1 MMRRGAPVVTAA
13 FGAYLLYAF
22 ASGTLYFY
30 IHPIY
35 IIPVVVTGVVL
46 LAVAVLGGAA
56 PPEATERAVPARLSL
71 ALLALPVAVGIA
83 LPARPLGLSMAAQRG
98 VDALPLGR
106 IDDVPEWRVSTR
118 PETYTIKDWV
128 RAQQADPEPGHH
140 AGKAVRVTG
149 FVYRDDRLPRDWFVV
164 ARFVVQCCAVDA
176 QPIGLPVRV
185 AVGELPAP
193 GSWVAIAGT
202 WDVTEVRGER
212 RAVIVPTTV
221 APTERPDQPYLY

>member
-1 MMRRGAPVVTAA
+1 MMSRGAPLLAAA

-22 ASGTLYFY
+22 FSGRLYFY

-35 IIPVVVTGVVL
+35 IIPVVVTGILL
-46 LAVAVLGGAA
+46 LAVAMLSGVA
-56 PPEATERAVPARLSL
+56 PGSATERVGPANLAL
-71 ALLALPVAVGIA
+71 ALLALPVAVGVF
-83 LPARPLGLSMAAQRG
+83 LPARPLGVSMAAQRG

-106 IDDVPEWRVSTR
+106 IDDVPEFAVSTR

-128 RAQQADPEPGHH
+128 RAQQADPEPGHY
-140 AGKAVRVTG
+140 AGKPVRVTG

-185 AVGELPAP
+185 DGGELPAP
-193 GSWVAIAGT
+193 GRWVAVAGT
-202 WDVTEVRGER
+202 WDVGEARGER
-212 RAVIVPTTV
+212 RAVIAAATV

>member
-1 MMRRGAPVVTAA
+1 MMSRGAPLVAAA
-13 FGAYLLYAF
+13 FGAYLLYASV
-22 ASGTLYFY
+22 SGRLYFY

-46 LAVAVLGGAA
+46 LAVAVLSGAGPRA
-56 PPEATERAVPARLSL
+56 ATERAVPARLAL
-71 ALLALPVAVGIA
+71 ALLAIPVAAGVL
-83 LPARPLGLSMAAQRG
+83 LPARPLGVSMAAQRG
-98 VDALPLGR
+98 VDTLPLGR
-106 IDDVPEWRVSTR
+106 VDDAPEFSVSVR

-140 AGKAVRVTG
+140 AGKPVRVTG

-193 GSWVAIAGT
+193 GNWVTIAGS
-202 WDVTEVRGER
+202 WDVADIQGER
-212 RAVIVPTTV
+212 RAVIAPTSVT
-221 APTERPDQPYLY
+221 PTERPDQPYLY

>member
-1 MMRRGAPVVTAA
+1 MGRGAALVTAA
-13 FGAYLLYAF
+13 FGAYLLHAF
-22 ASGTLYFY
+22 AAGTLYFY

-35 IIPVVVTGVVL
+35 IAPVVVTGGVL
-46 LAVAVLGGAA
+46 VAVAALGLTAQGESPSAGGV
-56 PPEATERAVPARLSL
+56 VPARLAL
-71 ALLALPVAVGIA
+71 ALVALPVAVGL

-106 IDDVPEWRVSTR
+106 LDDVPEFAVNTR
-118 PETYTIKDWV
+118 PEAYTIKEWV

-140 AGKAVRVTG
+140 AGKPVRVTG
-149 FVYRDDRLPRDWFVV
+149 FVFRDDRLPRDWFVV

-185 AVGELPAP
+185 VGGALPEP
-193 GSWVAIAGT
+193 GSWVAVSGA
-202 WDVTEVRGER
+202 WDVAEVRGER

-221 APTERPDQPYLY
+221 APTARPDQPYLY

>member
-1 MMRRGAPVVTAA
+1 MSRGAPFLAAA
-13 FGAYLLYAF
+13 FGAYLLYAYV
-22 ASGTLYFY
+22 SGRLYFY
-30 IHPIY
+30 IHPVY
-35 IIPVVVTGVVL
+35 IIPVVMTGMVL
-46 LAVAVLGGAA
+46 LAVAVLGGTAPAA
-56 PPEATERAVPARLSL
+56 ATERAVPTRLAL
-71 ALLALPVAVGIA
+71 ALLALPVVVGVF
-83 LPARPLGLSMAAQRG
+83 LPARPLGVSMAAQRG

-106 IDDVPEWRVSTR
+106 IDDVPEFTVSTR

-128 RAQQADPEPGHH
+128 RAQQADPEPGRH

-176 QPIGLPVRV
+176 QPIGLPVRTAGG
-185 AVGELPAP
+185 AVPEP
-193 GSWVAIAGT
+193 GSWVTIAGT
-202 WDVTEVRGER
+202 WDVAEVQGER

>member
-1 MMRRGAPVVTAA
+1 MSRGAAFVTGA

-22 ASGTLYFY
+22 ASGALYFY

-35 IIPVVVTGVVL
+35 IVPVVVTGVVL

-56 PPEATERAVPARLSL
+56 PSAATERALPVRLAL
-71 ALLALPVAVGIA
+71 ALLALPVAVGVV

-98 VDALPLGR
+98 VDAMPFGR
-106 IDDVPEWRVSTR
+106 LDDVPEFTVSTR

-164 ARFVVQCCAVDA
+164 ARFMVQCCAVDA
-176 QPIGLPVRV
+176 QPIGLPVRLDG
-185 AVGELPAP
+185 GELPAA
-193 GSWVAIAGT
+193 GSWVAIAGS
-202 WDVTEVRGER
+202 WDVADVRGER
-212 RAVIVPTTV
+212 RAVIAPTSVTS
-221 APTERPDQPYLY
+221 TERPDQPYLY

>member
-1 MMRRGAPVVTAA
+1 MSRGAALVTAA
-13 FGAYLLYAF
+13 FGAYLLYAS

-35 IIPVVVTGVVL
+35 IVPVVVTGVALV
-46 LAVAVLGGAA
+46 AVAVLGGTAPAA
-56 PPEATERAVPARLSL
+56 ATERAVPARLAL
-71 ALLALPVAVGIA
+71 ALLALPVAVGLV

-98 VDALPLGR
+98 VDAIPFGR
-106 IDDVPEWRVSTR
+106 LDGPEFTVSTR

-185 AVGELPAP
+185 AGGALPAP

-202 WDVTEVRGER
+202 WDVAHVQGER

-221 APTERPDQPYLY
+221 APTARPDQPYLY